1 MVAQCKI
8 KCKSKKRKK
17 RENQKVKVNHKKVR
31 LRMMNENE
39 KVSFG
44 KYIEVLRKEKQKSLR
59 ETAKAIEV
67 SPQFYSEVEKGRR
80 SAFTNER
87 LEKLAAFLLLDENQ
101 TYTLYDIAA
110 KARTVNDVVIPQDCV
125 DYVST
130 NSYVVEALRLSK
142 ETGAGEAEWQVL
154 LDELRARKG

>member
-1 MVAQCKI
+1 MKNNEKQ
-8 KCKSKKRKK
+8 RK
-17 RENQKVKVNHKKVR
+17 ESAVE
-31 LRMMNENE
+31 RMNVNE

-44 KYIEVLRKEKQKSLR
+44 KYIETLRKEKQKSLR

-87 LEKLAAFLLLDENQ
+87 LEKLAKFLLLDENQ

-110 KARTVNDVVIPQDCV
+110 AARTTHDVIVPQDCV
-125 DYVST
+125 DYVFD
-130 NSYVVEALRLSK
+130 NAYVVEALRLSK
-142 ETGAGEAEWQVL
+142 ETGAGEAEWKVL
-154 LDELRARKG
+154 LDELRSRKG

>member
-1 MVAQCKI
+1 MKI
-8 KCKSKKRKK
+8 KYDER
-17 RENQKVKVNHKKVR
+17 VR
-31 LRMMNENE
+31 MKMMNENE

-44 KYIEVLRKEKQKSLR
+44 KHIETLRKEKQKSLR

-67 SPQFYSEVEKGRR
+67 SPQFLSEVEKGRK
-80 SAFTNER
+80 STLTNER
-87 LEKLAAFLLLDENQ
+87 IEKLARFLSLTETQ

-110 KARTVNDVVIPQDCV
+110 EARTTNDVIIPQDCV
-125 DYVST
+125 DFAS

-154 LDELRARKG
+154 LDELRSRKG

>member
-1 MVAQCKI
+1 
-8 KCKSKKRKK
+8 
-17 RENQKVKVNHKKVR
+17 
-31 LRMMNENE
+31 MMSENE

-44 KYIEVLRKEKQKSLR
+44 KYIEALRKEKQKSLR

-80 SAFTNER
+80 SAFTTER
-87 LEKLAAFLLLDENQ
+87 LERLAAFLALDETQ

-110 KARTVNDVVIPQDCV
+110 AARTANDVLIPQDCV

-130 NSYVVEALRLSK
+130 NAYVVEALRLSK

>member
-1 MVAQCKI
+1 M
-8 KCKSKKRKK
+8 S
-17 RENQKVKVNHKKVR
+17 
-31 LRMMNENE
+31 MMSENE

-44 KYIEVLRKEKQKSLR
+44 KYIEALRKEKQKSLR

-80 SAFTNER
+80 SAFTTER
-87 LEKLAAFLLLDENQ
+87 LERLAAFLALDETQ

-110 KARTVNDVVIPQDCV
+110 AARTANDVLIPQDCV

-130 NSYVVEALRLSK
+130 NAYVVEALRLSK